1 MTDALHPG
9 GGPRTVRVWDLAV
22 RGLHWGLAGAFAL
35 AYATGDEWT
44 TLHELAGFAAVGI
57 VGLRLVW
64 GAVGS
69 QRARFSDFVRGP
81 GAILRYLRGLAAGR
95 PERHVGHNPAGGFF
109 AVLLLILVAATGMTG
124 WLSAAG
130 LSIAGAGL
138 YGEAA
143 EELHEALANAALV
156 AVLAH
161 AAAAVVMSVAH
172 RENLIRAMLTGRK
185 RP

>member
-1 MTDALHPG
+1 MTDALPHD

-35 AYATGDEWT
+35 AYATGDEWMRV
-44 TLHELAGFAAVGI
+44 HELAGFAAVAI

-69 QRARFSDFVRGP
+69 ERARFSDFVRGP
-81 GAILRYLRGLAAGR
+81 GAIFGYLRGLATGR
-95 PERHVGHNPAGGFF
+95 PARHVGHNPAGGFF
-109 AVLLLILVAATGMTG
+109 AVLLLILVAATGITG
-124 WLSAAG
+124 WLS
-130 LSIAGAGL
+130 IAGGGGL

-143 EELHEALANAALV
+143 EELHEALANATLV
-156 AVLAH
+156 AVLIH
-161 AAAAVVMSVAH
+161 AAAAVGMSLMH

-185 RP
+185 KR